1 MRFRKIKLHNFMRY
15 KGDNELNFSCNPEK
29 NVTIILGDN
38 TFGKTTIAQAF
49 RWVLYGN
56 VNKTNYVDDVKE
68 ITLLNNEVIASLRQ
82 NEIAD
87 VKVELVVEDGDKT
100 YEFIRTQKFRKV
112 YDDPGDLTVLPVNI
126 TPFLD
131 MSVNGGGLIS
141 NAGNRDKNHPSGC
154 VQKTIEEMFP
164 EKLSNYLF
172 FDGERWSQ
180 TKNKSEDIEKSIN
193 IILGISSIL
202 KMTEHLKNGN
212 SEYRTSVLTKLRR
225 SVKGSTD
232 EFRKTEYA
240 IKEIDKKIWE
250 TKEAIENKTNDLEMA
265 RQKAEELD
273 EILNENSSMEQQQ
286 KELKSNEKNL
296 INEKGHA
303 RRYYADII
311 NLLSKSD
318 KFFTSELLPRIEAIL
333 NEVDI
338 EGKDIPGVTSDTI
351 DWLLNNGVCLCG
363 EKLEEG
369 SSHYETMIKLRQ
381 DVYPNKIGGPAKSL
395 KLKLANWKH
404 DNSELVSEIREKCR
418 DYEDTQD
425 DVEEIERNIE
435 NLERKIDRKLNLED
449 VRRKYRN
456 FKNRCNECETT
467 INSYNYHLENL
478 QKEKDSLT
486 KQLDGI
492 AKQDRENAV
501 VYRAIAYAEALF
513 EKADYNVKARKS
525 KTLEELNALISDNYE
540 KMFNSNEKYAK
551 LEDDYKMHMYYKAGG
566 EEKNLS
572 EGEVTAINFVY
583 IVSILELAKREKSN
597 QEEKESVLS
606 LPLVLDAPFSKLGT
620 QNIGLISRK
629 LPEFAEQ
636 VIIFMLDKDWEASGL
651 DKYTLDDYCYRV
663 EREYSDVS
671 STIVGNGGVK

>member
-1 MRFRKIKLHNFMRY
+1 MKFRKIKLHNFMRY
-15 KGDNELNFSCNPEK
+15 KGDNELNFSCDPEK

-56 VNKTNYVDDVKE
+56 VNKTNYVDNVKE

-82 NEIAD
+82 DESAD
-87 VKVELVVEDGDKT
+87 VKVELVVEDGDTT
-100 YEFIRTQKFRKV
+100 YEFIRTQKFKKV
-112 YDDPGDLTVLPVNI
+112 YDDPGDLTVSPINM

-131 MSVNGGGLIS
+131 MSVNGGSLIS

-154 VQKTIEEMFP
+154 VQKAIEEMFP

-232 EFRKTEYA
+232 EFRKADYK
-240 IKEIDKKIWE
+240 IKEIDKKIWS
-250 TKEAIENKTNDLEMA
+250 TKEAIENKKADLEMA
-265 RQKAEELD
+265 RQKVEELG
-273 EILNENSSMEQQQ
+273 ETLNENKSMEQYQID
-286 KELKSNEKNL
+286 LKKYERNLDSEKD
-296 INEKGHA
+296 HA
-303 RRYYADII
+303 RKYYVDVV

-318 KFFTSELLPRIEAIL
+318 KFFTSELLPRVEAIL

-369 SSHYETMIKLRQ
+369 SPHYETMVKLRQ
-381 DVYPNKIGGPAKSL
+381 DVYPNKIGGPAKLL
-395 KLKLANWKH
+395 KSKLANWKH
-404 DNSELVSEIREKCR
+404 DNAELVSEIKEKCR
-418 DYEDTQD
+418 DYEDTQNE
-425 DVEEIERNIE
+425 VEEIENNIE
-435 NLERKIDRKLNLED
+435 NLERKIDRKLNLEE

-456 FKNRCNECETT
+456 FKNRCNECEST
-467 INSYNYHLENL
+467 INAYNYSLERL
-478 QKEKDSLT
+478 QKEKESLT
-486 KQLDGI
+486 KQLDDI

-501 VYRAIAYAEALF
+501 VYRAIAYAEAIF
-513 EKADYNVKARKS
+513 EKADYNVKARKN
-525 KTLEELNALISDNYE
+525 KTLDELNALISDNYE

-583 IVSILELAKREKSN
+583 IVSILELAKREKNN

-671 STIVGNGGVK
+671 STIVGNGGAK